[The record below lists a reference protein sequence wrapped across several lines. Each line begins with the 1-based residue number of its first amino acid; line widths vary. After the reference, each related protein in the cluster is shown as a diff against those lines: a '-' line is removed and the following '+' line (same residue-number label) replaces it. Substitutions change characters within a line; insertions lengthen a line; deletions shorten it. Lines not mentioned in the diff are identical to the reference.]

1 MKILY
6 FKDYKW
12 LLSLN
17 KQIRNDF
24 FGYRLFQALA
34 KHFKPFLKDI
44 KVKIRYSP
52 DYQYYIIL
60 TACFSHF

>member
-1 MKILY
+1 MKTLY

-24 FGYRLFQALA
+24 FGYRLFQALD

-52 DYQYYIIL
+52 DYQY
-60 TACFSHF
+60 

>member
-24 FGYRLFQALA
+24 LVEDCSKHWLIISNLF
-34 KHFKPFLKDI
+34 FKDI

-52 DYQYYIIL
+52 DDQY
-60 TACFSHF
+60 